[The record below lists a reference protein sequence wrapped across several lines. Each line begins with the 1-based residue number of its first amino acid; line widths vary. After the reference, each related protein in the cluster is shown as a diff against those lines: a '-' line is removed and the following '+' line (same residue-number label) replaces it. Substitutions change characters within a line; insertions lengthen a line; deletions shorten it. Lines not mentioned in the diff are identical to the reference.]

1 MEKIRRREFLR
12 SSGLSL
18 LPVII
23 PAPLTAAIANS
34 QDNIPPDLPMVNF
47 VSDTLLVNP
56 GEQLAQLQKIQ
67 QTKAIEA
74 DFYGRSGVVAALEK
88 RCADIMGKES
98 AKFFPS
104 GTMANQLALKVL
116 SGENTKI
123 FVQETSHIF
132 RDEADAAQSVH
143 GKRLMPLAK
152 GAPAFTLE
160 DLQQAVEYQE
170 KEEVFHSGIGAVSIE
185 CPVRRCDGK
194 RVPFN
199 EIKRISEWCRQ
210 KGYKL
215 HLDGAR
221 LHLAAAFGN
230 IPLKE
235 YAALFDTV
243 YISLYKYLG
252 AMSGAILCGD
262 KALTEKMDHLIKI
275 HGGAIYQNWHNA
287 ALALDAIDQFEA
299 RIRKAA
305 DIASAL
311 FNRLNKRAELKISAL
326 PEGTNIFH
334 MKLQPGID
342 LAKWANILRTS
353 HNIVIPRRMGEDVV
367 RLFVNES
374 ISLRDSSQLYDAFVN
389 SLEQAKKA

>member
-1 MEKIRRREFLR
+1 MDKIRRREFLR

-18 LPVII
+18 LPAII
-23 PAPLTAAIANS
+23 PTPISAAIINS
-34 QDNIPPDLPMVNF
+34 QHTPPDQPMVNF
-47 VSDTLLVNP
+47 VSDSLLIDT
-56 GEQLAQLQKIQ
+56 GTRLAQLQKIHQ
-67 QTKAIEA
+67 SKAIES
-74 DFYGRSGVVAALEK
+74 DFYGRGGAVAELEK

-104 GTMANQLALKVL
+104 GTMANQLTLKVL

-123 FVQETSHIF
+123 FVQETSHVF

-160 DLQQAVEYQE
+160 DLQLAVDYQE
-170 KEEVFHSGIGAVSIE
+170 NEEVFHSGIGAVSIE

-194 RVPFN
+194 RVPFS

-221 LHLAAAFGN
+221 LHMAAAFGN

-252 AMSGAILCGD
+252 AMSGAILCGE
-262 KALTEKMDHLIKI
+262 KAVTDKMDHLIKI

-287 ALALDAIDQFEA
+287 ALALDAIDHFEP

-305 DIASAL
+305 DNANTL
-311 FNRLNKRAELKISAL
+311 FNRLSKRPELKISAL

-334 MKLQPGID
+334 MKLLPDID
-342 LAKWANILRTS
+342 LAKWANILRTT
-353 HNIVIPRRMGEDVV
+353 HNIIIPRRMGDDVI

-374 ISLRDSSQLYDAFVN
+374 ILLRDTAQLYDAFIN
-389 SLEQAKKA
+389 SLEQARKA